1 MKDMNVKNH
10 NQTTEKEEQALHL
23 MRFFAQ
29 IAEKA
34 GYTIAGV
41 AAAYEI
47 SDAPGIISFGI
58 CMLIFAYFQSQL
70 IHVWGVSL
78 SPRTLRIGL
87 LFRAFS
93 FTALA
98 YGAVNHSI
106 EFMLLGASLSG
117 LFVGLF
123 WPTFYTMKKASIE
136 GWFAVEKTS
145 GVLLTISTGFLLLY
159 TQLLWVLLFSIAATL
174 VSLILTFRLQVEPF
188 EQCGGGSA
196 ATPQAY
202 SARRL
207 ALLEGAIGESLRMI
221 RRLALLSGTVTLL
234 NLDGLFSF
242 ALILGISEALGA
254 IMYKLEWFSGKHFV
268 LVAIFGSF
276 LCIMGNGYWLFGLIL
291 LGMNLSALFP
301 LLHSE
306 MKDRLIHFHIIDLNF
321 RERYRIEGRVA
332 GAVFASGVYLFGMPM
347 ELVFVFII
355 VSLVVLANTSNRIS
369 PLIHL
374 PLILSER
381 SVKTIQ

>member
-1 MKDMNVKNH
+1 MKDMNVKNQKQATE
-10 NQTTEKEEQALHL
+10 NQEQALHL

-47 SDAPGIISFGI
+47 SEAPGMISFGI
-58 CMLIFAYFQSQL
+58 CMLIFASLQSQL
-70 IHVWGVSL
+70 VHIWGVSL
-78 SPRTLRIGL
+78 SPQTLRLGL
-87 LFRAFS
+87 MFRALS

-106 EFMLLGASLSG
+106 GFMLFGASLSG

-123 WPTFYTMKKASIE
+123 WPTFYTMKKTKIE

-159 TQLLWVLLFSIAATL
+159 TELLWVLFFSIAATL
-174 VSLILTFRLQVEPF
+174 VSLTLTFRLQTEPF
-188 EQCGGGSA
+188 EQCRGDSA
-196 ATPQAY
+196 VPPQAY

-207 ALLEGAIGESLRMI
+207 ALLDGAIGESLRMI
-221 RRLALLSGTVTLL
+221 RRLALLTGTVTLL

-242 ALILGISEALGA
+242 ALVLGISEALGA
-254 IMYKLEWFSGKHFV
+254 IMSKLGWFSGRDFV
-268 LVAIFGSF
+268 YVAIFGSF
-276 LCIMGNGYWLFGLIL
+276 LCIMGNGYWLLGLIL
-291 LGMNLSALFP
+291 LGMSLSALFP

-306 MKDRLIHFHIIDLNF
+306 MKDRLLGFHIIDLNF
-321 RERYRIEGRVA
+321 RERYRIKGRVA
-332 GAVFASGVYLFGMPM
+332 GAIFASGVYLFGMPL
-347 ELVFVFII
+347 ELVFIFII
-355 VSLVVLANTSNRIS
+355 VSLLVLANTSNSIS
-369 PLIHL
+369 PLSL
-374 PLILSER
+374 LSLKLTKS
-381 SVKTIQ
+381 SVKPTQ

>member
-1 MKDMNVKNH
+1 MKDMSIN
-10 NQTTEKEEQALHL
+10 NQKQAIENQKQALHL

-47 SDAPGIISFGI
+47 SEAPGIISFGI
-58 CMLIFAYFQSQL
+58 CMLIFASLQSQL
-70 IHVWGVSL
+70 INIWGVSL
-78 SPRTLRIGL
+78 SPQTLRIGL
-87 LFRAFS
+87 MFRALS

-106 EFMLLGASLSG
+106 GFMLFGASLSG

-123 WPTFYTMKKASIE
+123 WPTFYTMKKTNIE

-159 TQLLWVLLFSIAATL
+159 TELLWVLLFSIAATL
-174 VSLILTFRLQVEPF
+174 VSLTLTFRLQIEPF
-188 EQCGGGSA
+188 EQCRGDSA
-196 ATPQAY
+196 VPPQAY

-207 ALLEGAIGESLRMI
+207 ALLDGAIGESLRMI
-221 RRLALLSGTVTLL
+221 RRLALLTGTVTLL
-234 NLDGLFSF
+234 NINGLFSF
-242 ALILGISEALGA
+242 ALVLGISEALGA
-254 IMYKLEWFSGKHFV
+254 IMSKLGWFSGKDFV
-268 LVAIFGSF
+268 LMAIFGSF

-291 LGMNLSALFP
+291 LGMSLSALFP
-301 LLHSE
+301 LLHNE
-306 MKDRLIHFHIIDLNF
+306 MKERLIDLRIIDLNF
-321 RERYRIEGRVA
+321 RERNRIEGRVI
-332 GAVFASGVYLFGMPM
+332 GAIFASVVYMFGMPL

-355 VSLVVLANTSNRIS
+355 VSLLVLANTSNSIS
-369 PLIHL
+369 LLSQL
-374 PLILSER
+374 PLKLSKR
-381 SVKTIQ
+381 NVKAIQ